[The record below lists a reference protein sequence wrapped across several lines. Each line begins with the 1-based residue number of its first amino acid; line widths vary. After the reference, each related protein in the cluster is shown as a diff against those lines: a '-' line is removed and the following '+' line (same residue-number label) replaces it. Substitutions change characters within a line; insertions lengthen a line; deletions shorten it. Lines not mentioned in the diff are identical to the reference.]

1 MITLDVIQE
10 CKNGKHLGQTK
21 LFDAYVNQMF
31 NICFRYM
38 KRDDLAE
45 DMLSQGFARVF
56 ANIQRFEYK
65 DELSL
70 KSWIKKIMINEC
82 LMELRKHTNFFLVS
96 EEEAL
101 ELGKMDYNLEKLDAE
116 YIYQAILTLPTG
128 YRTVLNLNIIEG
140 FSHAEIAE
148 MLSINE
154 GTSRSQLNKARKLLK
169 EKLSEETNR
178 YERRRVWQ
186 DIKGQD
192 L

>member
-1 MITLDVIQE
+1 MITLDIIQE
-10 CKNGKHLGQTK
+10 CKNGKRLGQTK
-21 LFDAYVNQMF
+21 LFDAYASQMF

-38 KRDDLAE
+38 KRDDVAE

-56 ANIQRFEYK
+56 ANIKRFEYK

-70 KSWIKKIMINEC
+70 RSWIKKIVINEC

-101 ELGKMDYNLEKLDAE
+101 ELGKMDYNLGKLDAE
-116 YIYQAILTLPTG
+116 YIYQAILSLPTG
-128 YRTVLNLNIIEG
+128 YRTVFNLNIIEG

-148 MLSINE
+148 MLKINE

-178 YERRRVWQ
+178 YERRRV
-186 DIKGQD
+186 
-192 L
+192 

>member
-1 MITLDVIQE
+1 MITLDIIQE
-10 CKNGKHLGQTK
+10 CKNGKRLGQTK
-21 LFDAYVNQMF
+21 LFDAYASQMF

-38 KRDDLAE
+38 KRDDVAE

-56 ANIQRFEYK
+56 ANIKRFEYK

-70 KSWIKKIMINEC
+70 RSWIKKIVINEC
-82 LMELRKHTNFFLVS
+82 LME
-96 EEEAL
+96 
-101 ELGKMDYNLEKLDAE
+101 YNLGKLDAE
-116 YIYQAILTLPTG
+116 YIYQAILSLPTG

-148 MLSINE
+148 MLKINE

-178 YERRRVWQ
+178 YERRRV
-186 DIKGQD
+186 
-192 L
+192 